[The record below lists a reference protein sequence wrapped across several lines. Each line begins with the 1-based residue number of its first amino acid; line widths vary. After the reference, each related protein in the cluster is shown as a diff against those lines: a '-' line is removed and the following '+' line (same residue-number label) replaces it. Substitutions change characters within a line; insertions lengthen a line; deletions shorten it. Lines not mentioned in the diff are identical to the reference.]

1 MFGLKGKDAEDVV
14 ANTQIDHNSPIKIDS
29 IDQFVVSQTNNNK
42 KDSNNI
48 FNSDSSH
55 SNNQAGINGYINK
68 ESNNEQ

>member
-29 IDQFVVSQTNNNK
+29 IDQFAASQTNHNK

-55 SNNQAGINGYINK
+55 SNNQAGINGY
-68 ESNNEQ
+68 